1 MAHPKV
7 IVNLYPVLPA
17 RDDAVGAV
25 RRVSV
30 VPAPYQPPHPPV
42 FTAVSASM
50 ESIEFCAERAI
61 APVYFSSMSSIVNMA
76 QHYVT
81 DGRVQGRDCQLGEP
95 QCTVRWPHFTRDLAD
110 TRRILAAQDEEF
122 YKNIYG
128 TNGTYL
134 SLVIA
139 SSLTGPEGPKSDGE

>member
-61 APVYFSSMSSIVNMA
+61 APVYFSSMISIVNMA

-110 TRRILAAQDEEF
+110 TGRARRGILQ
-122 YKNIYG
+122 K
-128 TNGTYL
+128 YL
-134 SLVIA
+134 WHEWHLLKPRHCE
-139 SSLTGPEGPKSDGE
+139 LTHRPRGSEI